1 MAQQKSALQS
11 GSSPGAAQGGLS
23 VGERAAARS
32 FITRDL
38 DLVAQFYDSS
48 QEWRRLFS
56 ELLGTFLLVLV
67 AAGGGVVN
75 AVSHGQISR
84 TAAVIAPGL
93 MVLAMILF
101 MGAVGGAHLN
111 PAVSLGFALRRD
123 FPWGRVPGYIA
134 AQLVGATAACLVL
147 RAMFGNVGQLGATVP
162 GPGISMWQAT
172 LIEALLTFGLLS
184 TILGT
189 ASGAQNVGTLSAI
202 AVGAYIAL
210 AGLWASPISG
220 ASMNP
225 ARTFGPALVGGTWTD
240 FWTYVVGPLA
250 GALFA
255 VGVAW
260 LLRGSGG
267 DVAARRAAQGA
278 TAT

>member
-1 MAQQKSALQS
+1 MAQQKSSVQ
-11 GSSPGAAQGGLS
+11 GGQPPQAAQDGLS

-162 GPGISMWQAT
+162 GPGISTLQAT
-172 LIEALLTFGLLS
+172 VIEALLTFGLLS

-225 ARTFGPALVGGTWTD
+225 ARSFGPALVGGTWTS
-240 FWTYVVGPLA
+240 FWAYVVGPLV
-250 GALFA
+250 GALLA

-260 LLRGSGG
+260 LLRGAGG
-267 DVAARRAAQGA
+267 DVSARRAAQGA

>member
-1 MAQQKSALQS
+1 MAQQKSSVQ
-11 GSSPGAAQGGLS
+11 GGQPPQAAQDGLS

-162 GPGISMWQAT
+162 GPGISTLQAT
-172 LIEALLTFGLLS
+172 IIEALLTFGLLS

-225 ARTFGPALVGGTWTD
+225 ARTFGPALVGGTWTS
-240 FWTYVVGPLA
+240 FSAYVVGPLV
-250 GALFA
+250 GALLA

-267 DVAARRAAQGA
+267 DVSARRAAQGA

>member
-1 MAQQKSALQS
+1 MAQPQS
-11 GSSPGAAQGGLS
+11 SVQGGQPPRAAQDGLS

-240 FWTYVVGPLA
+240 FWAYVVGPLA
-250 GALFA
+250 GALLA

-260 LLRGSGG
+260 LLRGAGG
-267 DVAARRAAQGA
+267 DVSARRAAQGA